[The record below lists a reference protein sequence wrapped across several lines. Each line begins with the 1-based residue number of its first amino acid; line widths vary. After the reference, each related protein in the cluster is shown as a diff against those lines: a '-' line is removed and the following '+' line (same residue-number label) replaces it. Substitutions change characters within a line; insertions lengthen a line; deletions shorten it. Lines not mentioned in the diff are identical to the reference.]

1 MKKSID
7 TIKRLK
13 CSVFINPYYHANN
26 WISIRHIK
34 KFMYYKK
41 LSKCNNLKI

>member
-13 CSVFINPYYHANN
+13 CSVFINTYYHADK

-41 LSKCNNLKI
+41 SIK